1 MLKKTVDAM
10 LRYANSGE
18 TTGSS
23 ILTTKDVTKITEK
36 IFKVLL
42 YMMIDSQHGQI
53 CTEIFL

>member
-1 MLKKTVDAM
+1 M

-42 YMMIDSQHGQI
+42 YMMIDSQHGLRF
-53 CTEIFL
+53 FL

>member
-1 MLKKTVDAM
+1 M

-53 CTEIFL
+53 WTEIFL